1 MNNWEQCRNYGLVT
15 IESNNVIR
23 LYYNQFG
30 YYLAGNP
37 LFLTVENAQWQGK
50 HLILRGFDTSGFPR
64 VYVMDGF
71 NNYRQI

>member
-1 MNNWEQCRNYGLVT
+1 MNNWEQCKNYGLIQ

-30 YYLAGNP
+30 YCLAGNP
-37 LFLTVENAQWQGK
+37 LFLQVQDAQWQGN
-50 HLILRGFDTSGFPR
+50 HLILRGVDTSGFPR

-71 NNYRQI
+71 NSYRQI

>member
-1 MNNWEQCRNYGLVT
+1 MNNWEQCKNYGLIQ

-30 YYLAGNP
+30 YCLAGNP
-37 LFLTVENAQWQGK
+37 LFLQVQDAQWQGN
-50 HLILRGFDTSGFPR
+50 HLILRGVDTSGFPR

-71 NNYRQI
+71 NS

>member
-1 MNNWEQCRNYGLVT
+1 MSNWEQCRNYGLTT

-30 YYLAGNP
+30 YCLAGNP
-37 LFLTVENAQWQGK
+37 SFLQVQDAYWQGDNLVIK
-50 HLILRGFDTSGFPR
+50 GVDTSGYPR
-64 VYVMDGF
+64 VYIMNGF